1 MDKLIILLLS
11 FSVISCGPTLVT
23 TGAKTA
29 VEQQSDDKTMRE
41 SWDDATI
48 KLGIKEKYFSYDAT
62 LLLKLM
68 LRLN

>member
-1 MDKLIILLLS
+1 MNKLVVLILS
-11 FSVISCGPTLVT
+11 FLVISCGPTLVT

-48 KLGIKEKYFSYDAT
+48 KLGIKEKYQFY
-62 LLLKLM
+62 
-68 LRLN
+68 